1 MYLDVVLGTS
11 RVHDGSVYSDKFSQK
26 TMYHNTSYTPQRLS
40 RNMHNLKIIL
50 ICMLKSTYVFY
61 VYFYRRLPFHES
73 TIHEIPHRTAD

>member
-11 RVHDGSVYSDKFSQK
+11 RVHEGSVYADKFSRK
-26 TMYHNTSYTPQRLS
+26 TMYHNTSYALQRLS
-40 RNMHNLKIIL
+40 RNMHILKIIL

>member
-11 RVHDGSVYSDKFSQK
+11 RVHDGGVYADKFSRK

-40 RNMHNLKIIL
+40 RNMHILKIIL

-61 VYFYRRLPFHES
+61 VYFLSAPAVSRKHNS
-73 TIHEIPHRTAD
+73 

>member
-1 MYLDVVLGTS
+1 MYLDVVLGMS
-11 RVHDGSVYSDKFSQK
+11 RVHDGSVYADKFSQK